1 MSGLRVFG
9 LGHGE
14 KAVKAQNVTAETR
27 SDLDVFV
34 SWQGEATGYVL
45 NWGHEADKL
54 YHSRMCFEPK
64 APIGALIKGQNL
76 FIRVDS
82 FNENGITEGAVQRVR

>member
-1 MSGLRVFG
+1 M
-9 LGHGE
+9 
-14 KAVKAQNVTAETR
+14 
-27 SDLDVFV
+27 
-34 SWQGEATGYVL
+34 

-82 FNENGITEGAVQRVR
+82 FNENGITEGEIIKVKETTA